1 MSVLLQVKDLAI
13 HTRAGMP
20 LLQGAA
26 LQLNA
31 GERLT
36 IVGESGAGKSI
47 LAQAI
52 MGTLPDALHASGS
65 ICIAGQATDGLR
77 EKTQP
82 LWGRVLTMLP
92 QEPWTALSPLMRM
105 QPQVAESARYAA
117 GQSWPAA
124 QKAALERMTQL
135 GIGPAAQQW
144 LHQISGGMAQR
155 VGVASLGLAG
165 AQLLLAD
172 EPTKGL
178 DAGSAAAVA
187 QLLQAAAA
195 QDQALLTITHDLELA
210 RLLGGK
216 LMVMQRGAVVESGA
230 ADEVLQ
236 NPQHAYTQQ
245 LVAAQPKNWKPL
257 VQPFASQSTNEA
269 VIEGNSLSKAFGRN
283 QLFKERSIALQR
295 GEIMAISGTS
305 GCGKTTLGNIL
316 LGVVKPDAGLVH
328 RANLPTHR
336 FGKLYQDPPA
346 AFAPQRRLRDA
357 MQDLAQL
364 HGLNLAKL
372 PQLLSDLGLQESLL
386 ERLPSEVSGG
396 ELQRIALARLLLI
409 EPAFIFADEPT
420 SRLDVITQQHT
431 MQLLV
436 RSMQENNCAML
447 LVSHDADLARA
458 CSHSQTSMHTQA
470 IH

>member
-1 MSVLLQVKDLAI
+1 MTALLQVQDLAI
-13 HTRAGMP
+13 HSRAGAP

-52 MGTLPDALHASGS
+52 MGTLPAALQASGS
-65 ICIAGQATDGLR
+65 ICIAGQHTNGQRDL
-77 EKTQP
+77 TQP
-82 LWGRVLTMLP
+82 LWGRMLAMLP

-105 QPQVAESARYAA
+105 LPQVAESAHYAA
-117 GQSWPAA
+117 SQPWKQARQS
-124 QKAALERMTQL
+124 ALAHMQEL
-135 GIGPAAQQW
+135 GIGQAAQQW

-165 AQLLLAD
+165 AKLLIAD

-187 QLLQAAAA
+187 SLLQAAAA
-195 QDQALLTITHDLELA
+195 QGQALLTITHDLELA
-210 RLLGGK
+210 RLLGGY
-216 LMVMQRGAVVESGA
+216 LLVMQRGAVVESGDA
-230 ADEVLQ
+230 QDVLSQ
-236 NPQHAYTQQ
+236 PQHAYTQQ
-245 LVAAQPKNWKPL
+245 LVAAQPKNWQSL
-257 VQPFASQSTNEA
+257 VQPLPEQRHEP
-269 VIEGNSLSKAFGRN
+269 VIEGIALSKAYGSP
-283 QLFKERSIALQR
+283 LFAQQSIRLQP
-295 GEIMAISGTS
+295 GEMLAISGPS

-316 LGVVKPDAGLVH
+316 LGLVKADAGQVK
-328 RANLPTHR
+328 RARISAHR

-364 HGLNLAKL
+364 HGLSLASL
-372 PQLLSDLGLQESLL
+372 PQLMSELGLHESLL
-386 ERLPSEVSGG
+386 DRLPSEVSGG
-396 ELQRIALARLLLI
+396 ELQRIALARLLLL
-409 EPAFIFADEPT
+409 EPAFVFADEPT

-436 RSMQENNCAML
+436 QHMQKKDCAML
-447 LVSHDADLARA
+447 LVSHDADLARS
-458 CSHSQTSMHTQA
+458 CSHRQIALSH
-470 IH
+470 